1 MLLYM
6 PENEKNKLLL
16 GYIQRNNKL
25 QVIIRKINYVVFAF
39 FFIRQVVKCTNVIIR
54 KDEKRDT
61 QLEFMAVRNDN
72 HERCS

>member
-25 QVIIRKINYVVFAF
+25 QVIIRKINYVVFVF
-39 FFIRQVVKCTNVIIR
+39 FFFRQVVKYTNVIIR

-72 HERCS
+72 HE

>member
-1 MLLYM
+1 M

-39 FFIRQVVKCTNVIIR
+39 FFFRQVVKCTNVIIR

-72 HERCS
+72 HKRCS

>member
-16 GYIQRNNKL
+16 GYIQRNNEL
-25 QVIIRKINYVVFAF
+25 QVIIHLLYIF
-39 FFIRQVVKCTNVIIR
+39 RQVVKCTNVIIK
-54 KDEKRDT
+54 KDEKRNT

>member
-1 MLLYM
+1 M

-25 QVIIRKINYVVFAF
+25 QVIIRKINYVAFAF
-39 FFIRQVVKCTNVIIR
+39 FRQVVKCTNVIIR
-54 KDEKRDT
+54 KDDKRDT

-72 HERCS
+72 HE

>member
-1 MLLYM
+1 M

-39 FFIRQVVKCTNVIIR
+39 FRQVVKCTNVIIR

-72 HERCS
+72 HE

>member
-25 QVIIRKINYVVFAF
+25 QVIIRKINYVVFVF
-39 FFIRQVVKCTNVIIR
+39 FFFRQVVKCTNVIIR

>member
-6 PENEKNKLLL
+6 PENEKNKL
-16 GYIQRNNKL
+16 
-25 QVIIRKINYVVFAF
+25 QVIIRKINYVAFVF
-39 FFIRQVVKCTNVIIR
+39 FFFRQVVKCTNVIIR

>member
-6 PENEKNKLLL
+6 PENEK
-16 GYIQRNNKL
+16 NKL
-25 QVIIRKINYVVFAF
+25 QVIIRKINYVVFVF
-39 FFIRQVVKCTNVIIR
+39 FFFRQVVKCTNVIIR

-72 HERCS
+72 HE

>member
-1 MLLYM
+1 M
-6 PENEKNKLLL
+6 PENEK
-16 GYIQRNNKL
+16 NKL

-39 FFIRQVVKCTNVIIR
+39 FFKQVVKCTNVIIR

-72 HERCS
+72 HE

>member
-39 FFIRQVVKCTNVIIR
+39 FFRQVVKCTNVIIR
-54 KDEKRDT
+54 KDEKRNT

>member
-25 QVIIRKINYVVFAF
+25 QVIIRKINYVVFVF
-39 FFIRQVVKCTNVIIR
+39 FFFRQVVKCTNVIIR

-72 HERCS
+72 HKRCS

>member
-6 PENEKNKLLL
+6 PENEK
-16 GYIQRNNKL
+16 NKL

-72 HERCS
+72 HE

>member
-25 QVIIRKINYVVFAF
+25 QVIIRKINYVVFVF
-39 FFIRQVVKCTNVIIR
+39 FFRQVVKCTNVIIR

-72 HERCS
+72 HKRCS

>member
-1 MLLYM
+1 M
-6 PENEKNKLLL
+6 PENEK
-16 GYIQRNNKL
+16 NKL

-72 HERCS
+72 HE